1 MPDAAATSVAQSD
14 AFAAKGLAPLT
25 LVLGGARSGKSTYA
39 EGLLARHPAPIYI
52 ATGEAGDGEMDE
64 RIRLHRARRGVTWRT
79 VEAPLDL
86 AGALQIEAIPGRALL
101 VDCLTLWVSNLM
113 GAGRDVEREGDH
125 LIAALAGL
133 RAPVVF
139 VSNEVGLGIVPDN
152 ALARRFRD
160 EAGRL
165 NQKIAAACQ
174 RVVFVAAGLPLV
186 MKDQSE

>member
-1 MPDAAATSVAQSD
+1 MGTDRD
-14 AFAAKGLAPLT
+14 I
-25 LVLGGARSGKSTYA
+25 AR
-39 EGLLARHPAPIYI
+39 
-52 ATGEAGDGEMDE
+52 AGD
-64 RIRLHRARRGVTWRT
+64 
-79 VEAPLDL
+79 DL
-86 AGALQIEAIPGRALL
+86 VAAI
-101 VDCLTLWVSNLM
+101 S
-113 GAGRDVEREGDH
+113 
-125 LIAALAGL
+125 GL

-186 MKDQSE
+186 MKDQKQ